1 MSFQDELKNGI
12 KTKDEAKRIALEK
25 LNAIAEYEA
34 NQLLTTIRSTLL
46 NKVKD
51 ADYQQINGETEVFQ
65 QMDWEN

>member
-51 ADYQQINGETEVFQ
+51 ADYQQINGFHSPLSLS
-65 QMDWEN
+65 